1 MRLDQ
6 FGNPIFNSADIFR
19 ALYQGKLT
27 NIKDITVD
35 YSEDIKQLEE
45 TAGFT
50 FQRFNEQLDQ
60 ISIEDF
66 DQALQSDW
74 FMPPEYR
81 DFDVEKYCVDR
92 CTTPEQ
98 IARVEAEM
106 DAYEERGMIPL
117 LQWTKHFVDICTE
130 NNIVW
135 GVGRGSSVASFV
147 LFLLGVHQI
156 DSVKYNLDWQ
166 EFLR

>member
-6 FGNPIFNSADIFR
+6 FGNPIFNSLDIFKF
-19 ALYQGKLT
+19 LYQGKLT
-27 NIKDITVD
+27 NLKEITVD
-35 YSEDIKQLEE
+35 YSEDIEQLEQ

-50 FQRFNEQLDQ
+50 FQKFNEQLDT

-66 DQALQSDW
+66 DSALQSDW
-74 FMPPEYR
+74 FMPAEYR
-81 DFDVEKYCVDR
+81 DFDVENWCLNK
-92 CTTPEQ
+92 CTTQEQ
-98 IARVEAEM
+98 RDRVNAEL
-106 DAYEERGMIPL
+106 DAFEERGMIPL
-117 LQWTKHFVDICTE
+117 LQWTKHFVDTCNE
-130 NNIVW
+130 NGIVW

-147 LFLLGVHQI
+147 LYLLGVHQI

>member
-1 MRLDQ
+1 MRLDK
-6 FGNPIFNSADIFR
+6 FGNPIFNSQDIFKF
-19 ALYQGKLT
+19 LYQGKLT
-27 NIKDITVD
+27 NLKDITVD
-35 YSEDIKQLEE
+35 YTDDIKQLED
-45 TAGFT
+45 TAGFS
-50 FQRFNEQLDQ
+50 FNKFNEQLQNID
-60 ISIEDF
+60 ITDF
-66 DQALQSDW
+66 DQALQTDW

-81 DFDVEKYCVDR
+81 DFDVESWCLER

-98 IARVEAEM
+98 ISRVEAEM
-106 DAYEERGMIPL
+106 DAYNERGMIPL
-117 LQWTKHFVDICTE
+117 LQWTKHFVDTCNE
-130 NNIVW
+130 NGIVW

>member
-6 FGNPIFNSADIFR
+6 FGNPIFNSIDIFKI
-19 ALYQGKLT
+19 LYQGKLT
-27 NIKDITVD
+27 NLKDITVD
-35 YSEDIKQLEE
+35 YTEDIGQLEE

-50 FQRFNEQLDQ
+50 FQRFNQQLDT
-60 ISIEDF
+60 INIEDF
-66 DQALQSDW
+66 DSALQSDW
-74 FMPPEYR
+74 FMPDEYKE
-81 DFDVEKYCVDR
+81 FDIEKWCLDR
-92 CTTPEQ
+92 CTTDEQ
-98 IARVEAEM
+98 IERVNAELDAFEA
-106 DAYEERGMIPL
+106 RGMMPL
-117 LQWTKHFVDICTE
+117 LQWIKHFVDTCQE

-147 LFLLGVHQI
+147 LYLLGVHQV

>member
-1 MRLDQ
+1 MRLDK
-6 FGNPIFNSADIFR
+6 FGNPIFNSQDIFKF
-19 ALYQGKLT
+19 LYQGKLT
-27 NIKDITVD
+27 NLKDLTVD
-35 YSEDIKQLEE
+35 YTEDIEQLEHV
-45 TAGFT
+45 AGFT
-50 FQRFNEQLDQ
+50 FQRFNDQLDS

-74 FMPPEYR
+74 FMPAEYK
-81 DFDVEKYCVDR
+81 DFDVEEWCLAK
-92 CTTPEQ
+92 CTTAQ
-98 IARVEAEM
+98 QKQRVLDEI
-106 DAYEERGMIPL
+106 DAYDHRGMIPL
-117 LQWTKHFVDICTE
+117 LQWTKHFVDTCQE
-130 NNIVW
+130 NGIVW

>member
-1 MRLDQ
+1 MRLDK
-6 FGNPIFNSADIFR
+6 FGNPIFNSLDIFKV
-19 ALYQGKLT
+19 LYQGKLT
-27 NIKDITVD
+27 NLKDITVD
-35 YSEDIKQLEE
+35 YSEDIKQLEN
-45 TAGFT
+45 TAEFT

-74 FMPPEYR
+74 FMPDEYKN
-81 DFDVEKYCVDR
+81 FDVESWCIER

-98 IARVEAEM
+98 IARVQDEM
-106 DAYEERGMIPL
+106 AAYIDRGMIPL
-117 LQWTKHFVDICTE
+117 LQWCKHFVDTCLE

>member
-6 FGNPIFNSADIFR
+6 FGNPIFNSKDIFKI
-19 ALYQGKLT
+19 LYQGKVSNLKEV
-27 NIKDITVD
+27 IVEYDQDI
-35 YSEDIKQLEE
+35 EQMEK

-50 FQRFNEQLDQ
+50 FQKFTDQLDS

-66 DQALQSDW
+66 DSALQSDW
-74 FMPPEYR
+74 FIPPEYKE
-81 DFDVEKYCVDR
+81 FDVEKWCLDR
-92 CTTPEQ
+92 CTTNEQ
-98 IARVEAEM
+98 ENRVIAEM
-106 DAYEERGMIPL
+106 TAYKERGMMPL
-117 LQWTKHFVDICTE
+117 LQWTKHFVDTC
-130 NNIVW
+130 NANDIVW

>member
-6 FGNPIFNSADIFR
+6 FGNPIFNSQDIFKV
-19 ALYQGKLT
+19 LYQGKLSDL
-27 NIKDITVD
+27 KKVTVD
-35 YSEDIKQLEE
+35 YTDDIEQLEN
-45 TAGFT
+45 TAGFK
-50 FQRFNEQLDQ
+50 FQKFTNQLN
-60 ISIEDF
+60 SVNIEEF

-81 DFDVEKYCVDR
+81 GFDVEKWCLDR
-92 CTTPEQ
+92 CTTTEQ
-98 IARVEAEM
+98 IDRVNSEIA
-106 DAYEERGMIPL
+106 AYKERNMMPL
-117 LQWTKHFVDICTE
+117 LQWVKHFVDACTE
-130 NNIVW
+130 NNIIW

-147 LFLLGVHQI
+147 LFLLGVHEI

>member
-6 FGNPIFNSADIFR
+6 FGNPIFNSIDIFKI
-19 ALYQGKLT
+19 LYQGKLT
-27 NIKDITVD
+27 SLKDITVD
-35 YSEDIKQLEE
+35 YTEDIEQLEE

-50 FQRFNEQLDQ
+50 FQRFNQQLDT
-60 ISIEDF
+60 INIEDF
-66 DQALQSDW
+66 DSALQSDW
-74 FMPPEYR
+74 FMPDEYKE
-81 DFDVEKYCVDR
+81 FDIEKWCLDR
-92 CTTPEQ
+92 CTSDEQ
-98 IARVEAEM
+98 IERVNAELDAFEA
-106 DAYEERGMIPL
+106 RGMMPL
-117 LQWTKHFVDICTE
+117 LQWIKHFVDTCQE

-147 LFLLGVHQI
+147 LYLLGVHQV

>member
-6 FGNPIFNSADIFR
+6 FGNPIFNSQDIFKF
-19 ALYQGKLT
+19 LYQGKLS
-27 NIKDITVD
+27 NLKDITVD
-35 YSEDIKQLEE
+35 YTDDIEKLEQ

-50 FQRFNEQLDQ
+50 FQRFNEQLNS

-81 DFDVEKYCVDR
+81 DFDIQEWCLSR
-92 CTTPEQ
+92 CTTDEQ
-98 IARVEAEM
+98 INRVNAEL
-106 DAYEERGMIPL
+106 DAYTDRGMIPL
-117 LQWTKHFVDICTE
+117 LQWTKHFVDTCNE
-130 NNIVW
+130 NGIVW

-147 LFLLGVHQI
+147 LYLLGVHQI

>member
-6 FGNPIFNSADIFR
+6 FGNPIFNSQDIFKV
-19 ALYQGKLT
+19 LYQGKLT
-27 NIKDITVD
+27 NLKKVTVD
-35 YSEDIKQLEE
+35 YTDDIEQLER

-50 FQRFNEQLDQ
+50 FNRFNQQLDQ
-60 ISIEDF
+60 ISIDDF

-74 FMPPEYR
+74 FMPKEYLE
-81 DFDVEKYCVDR
+81 FDVESHCLTR
-92 CTTPEQ
+92 CTTDAER
-98 IARVEAEM
+98 ARVAAEII
-106 DAYEERGMIPL
+106 AYKERGMIPL
-117 LQWTKHFVDICTE
+117 LQWIKHFVDVCSE
-130 NNIVW
+130 NNVVW

-147 LFLLGVHQI
+147 LFLLGVHEI

>member
-6 FGNPIFNSADIFR
+6 FGNPIFNSQDIFKF
-19 ALYQGKLT
+19 LYQGKLS
-27 NIKDITVD
+27 NLKDITVD
-35 YSEDIKQLEE
+35 YTDDIEKLEQ

-50 FQRFNEQLDQ
+50 FQRFNEQLNS

-81 DFDVEKYCVDR
+81 DFDIQEWCLGR
-92 CTTPEQ
+92 CTTDEQ
-98 IARVEAEM
+98 INRVNAEL
-106 DAYEERGMIPL
+106 DAYTDRGMIPL
-117 LQWTKHFVDICTE
+117 LQWTKHFVDTCNE
-130 NNIVW
+130 NGIVW

>member
-1 MRLDQ
+1 MRLDK
-6 FGNPIFNSADIFR
+6 FGNPVFNSLDIFKV
-19 ALYQGKLT
+19 LYQGKLS
-27 NIKDITVD
+27 NLKEIVVD
-35 YSEDIKQLEE
+35 YSEDIRQLEQTTE
-45 TAGFT
+45 FT
-50 FQRFNEQLDQ
+50 FQQFNDQLDQ

-66 DQALQSDW
+66 DQALQSEW

-81 DFDVEKYCVDR
+81 EFDVEDWCINKCNTDQQK
-92 CTTPEQ
+92 E
-98 IARVEAEM
+98 RVYDEL
-106 DAYEERGMIPL
+106 EEYRNRGMIPL
-117 LQWTKHFVDICTE
+117 LQWTKHFVDTCNE
-130 NNIVW
+130 NGIVW

>member
-6 FGNPIFNSADIFR
+6 FGNPIFNSLDIFKV
-19 ALYQGKLT
+19 LYQGKLT
-27 NIKDITVD
+27 NLKDITVD
-35 YSEDIKQLEE
+35 YNEDIEQLEQ

-50 FQRFNEQLDQ
+50 FQRFNEQLDA

-66 DQALQSDW
+66 DAALQSDW

-81 DFDVEKYCVDR
+81 DFDVEDWCLQR
-92 CTTPEQ
+92 CTTDEQ
-98 IARVEAEM
+98 RNRVMDEM
-106 DAYEERGMIPL
+106 DAFENRGMIPL
-117 LQWTKHFVDICTE
+117 LQWCKYFVDTCNE

-147 LFLLGVHQI
+147 LFLLGVHQV

>member
-1 MRLDQ
+1 MRLDK
-6 FGNPIFNSADIFR
+6 FGNPIFNSQDIFKF
-19 ALYQGKLT
+19 LYRGKLT
-27 NIKDITVD
+27 NLKDLTVD
-35 YSEDIKQLEE
+35 YTVDVVQLEQ

-50 FQRFNEQLDQ
+50 FQQFNEQLDS

-74 FMPPEYR
+74 FMPEEYR
-81 DFDVEKYCVDR
+81 DFDVEEWCLQK
-92 CTTPEQ
+92 CTTSEQ
-98 IARVEAEM
+98 KQRVLDEI
-106 DAYEERGMIPL
+106 DAYNERGMIPL
-117 LQWTKHFVDICTE
+117 LQWTKHFVDTCHE
-130 NNIVW
+130 NGIVW

>member
-1 MRLDQ
+1 MRLDK
-6 FGNPIFNSADIFR
+6 FGNPVFNSLDIFKV
-19 ALYQGKLT
+19 LYQGKLT
-27 NIKDITVD
+27 NLKEITVD
-35 YSEDIKQLEE
+35 YSEDIKQLEDIAE
-45 TAGFT
+45 LT
-50 FQRFNEQLDQ
+50 FNRFNEQLDS

-66 DQALQSDW
+66 DEALQSDW
-74 FMPPEYR
+74 FMPEEYKEFNIE
-81 DFDVEKYCVDR
+81 DYCLDR

-98 IARVEAEM
+98 VARVKAEM
-106 DAYEERGMIPL
+106 LAYQERGMIPL
-117 LQWTKHFVDICTE
+117 LQWTKHFVDTCLE

-147 LFLLGVHQI
+147 LYLLGVHQI

>member
-6 FGNPIFNSADIFR
+6 FGNPIFNSVDIFR

-27 NIKDITVD
+27 NLKDITVD
-35 YSEDIKQLEE
+35 YSEDIGQLEQ

-50 FQRFNEQLDQ
+50 FQQFNNQLDN

-74 FMPPEYR
+74 FMPEKYK
-81 DFDVEKYCVDR
+81 DFDVEKWCIDR

-98 IARVEAEM
+98 INRVTAEL
-106 DAYEERGMIPL
+106 DAYEDRGMIPL
-117 LQWTKHFVDICTE
+117 LQWTKHFVDTCNE
-130 NNIVW
+130 NGIVW

-147 LFLLGVHQI
+147 LYLLGVHQI

>member
-6 FGNPIFNSADIFR
+6 FGNPIFNSLDIFKV
-19 ALYQGKLT
+19 LYQGKLT
-27 NIKDITVD
+27 NLKDITVD
-35 YSEDIKQLEE
+35 YSEDIEQLEQ

-50 FQRFNEQLDQ
+50 FQRFNEQLDS
-60 ISIEDF
+60 ISMEDF
-66 DQALQSDW
+66 DAALQSDW
-74 FMPPEYR
+74 FMPLEYR
-81 DFDVEKYCVDR
+81 DFDVEDWCLQR
-92 CTTPEQ
+92 CTTDEQ
-98 IARVEAEM
+98 RNRVM
-106 DAYEERGMIPL
+106 DEIDAFEDRGMIPL
-117 LQWTKHFVDICTE
+117 LQWCKHFVDTCNE

-147 LFLLGVHQI
+147 LFLLGVHQV

>member
-6 FGNPIFNSADIFR
+6 FGNPIFNSVDIFKF
-19 ALYQGKLT
+19 LYQGKLT
-27 NIKDITVD
+27 NLKDITVD
-35 YSEDIKQLEE
+35 YNDDIEQLEQ

-50 FQRFNEQLDQ
+50 FQRFNEQLQ
-60 ISIEDF
+60 SIDIADF

-74 FMPPEYR
+74 FMPPEYK
-81 DFDVEKYCVDR
+81 DFDVEKWCLDK
-92 CTTPEQ
+92 CTTQEQ
-98 IARVEAEM
+98 IGRVNAEL
-106 DAYEERGMIPL
+106 DAFKERGMIPL
-117 LQWTKHFVDICTE
+117 LQWTKHFVDTC
-130 NNIVW
+130 NSNGIVW

-147 LFLLGVHQI
+147 LYLLGVHQI

>member
-1 MRLDQ
+1 MRLDR
-6 FGNPIFNSADIFR
+6 FGNPIFNSQDIFKF
-19 ALYQGKLT
+19 LYQGKLT
-27 NIKDITVD
+27 NLKDITVD
-35 YSEDIKQLEE
+35 YTEDIEQLEQ

-50 FQRFNEQLDQ
+50 FQRFNDQLDQ
-60 ISIEDF
+60 LDITDF

-74 FMPPEYR
+74 FMPAEYR
-81 DFDVEKYCVDR
+81 DFDVRAWCLDR
-92 CTTPEQ
+92 CTTDEQ
-98 IARVEAEM
+98 INRVNAEL
-106 DAYEERGMIPL
+106 DAYIERGMIPL
-117 LQWTKHFVDICTE
+117 LQWTKHFVDCCTE